1 MLKIDFFY
9 QNKIYVFQLDNN
21 NCYALFRNYCLF
33 KYFTNIDSYPI
44 LLDSNKLKDENILY
58 IMLKLLVF
66 LILVFN
72 YLVLMKI

>member
-1 MLKIDFFY
+1 MPYFETIVFY
-9 QNKIYVFQLDNN
+9 
-21 NCYALFRNYCLF
+21 NYF
-33 KYFTNIDSYPI
+33 VKIDSYPI

-58 IMLKLLVF
+58 IMLMLLVF

>member
-9 QNKIYVFQLDNN
+9 KNKIYVFQLDNN

-44 LLDSNKLKDENILY
+44 LLDSNKITIENILY
-58 IMLKLLVF
+58 DTVKAISLSYYSV
-66 LILVFN
+66 
-72 YLVLMKI
+72 